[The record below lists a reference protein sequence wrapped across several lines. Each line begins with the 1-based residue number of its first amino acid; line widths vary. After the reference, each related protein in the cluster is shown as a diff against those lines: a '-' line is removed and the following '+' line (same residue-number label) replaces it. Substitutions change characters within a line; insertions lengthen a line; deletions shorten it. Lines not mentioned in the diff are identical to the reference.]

1 MTQRPRI
8 SRPLPSRRQIRGFGI
23 VELMVAI
30 ALGLFLVGGV
40 IGVFVTNQQAYRTTE
55 QLSRMQESGRTAVEL
70 MARQV
75 REAGG
80 SPCGRGVPTADVI
93 NPDSGGSAFWWAN
106 WTDGI
111 RGYDNSTAANGI
123 TIGTGAGQRV
133 DGTDAVFLV
142 FGNLNT
148 GVRINGHVPTSAQFD
163 VGTNSHGLVDGD
175 IVLVCN
181 YRQAALLQVTNAST
195 SNSTVVHNTGVAGV
209 SPGNCSK
216 GLGYPTDCS
225 NVNGN
230 LYDFSGGYMVK
241 LTSEIWYIG
250 FNGRGG
256 RSLYRARLVNSG
268 GTVSATPLIEEIAEG
283 VTDMQLTYLETDATG
298 ALPTDYATAASVTSW
313 PRVNAVRVTLTLQ
326 SLQNVGTD
334 GAALQRQM
342 THVVTLRNRLP

>member
-1 MTQRPRI
+1 MPQRPRI
-8 SRPLPSRRQIRGFGI
+8 PQTLPSRRQIRGFGI
-23 VELMVAI
+23 VELMVAL

-70 MARQV
+70 MARQM

-93 NPDSGGSAFWWAN
+93 APDSGGSAFWWTN

-123 TIGTGAGQRV
+123 TIGTSAGQRV

-148 GVRINGHVPTSAQFD
+148 GVRINGHVPTSAQFN
-163 VGTNSHGLVDGD
+163 VGTSSHGMEKGD

-181 YRQAALLQVTNAST
+181 YKQAALLQMTGP
-195 SNSTVVHNTGVAGV
+195 NSTNDTIVHNTGVSGV

-225 NVNGN
+225 SENGN
-230 LYDFSGGYMVK
+230 QYDFSGGYLVK

-250 FNGRGG
+250 VNSRGG
-256 RSLYRARLVNSG
+256 KSLYRTRLVNST
-268 GTVSATPLIEEIAEG
+268 GTATTQPEEIAEG
-283 VTDMQLTYLETDATG
+283 VTDMQLEYLQADAAG
-298 ALPTDYATAASVTSW
+298 VLPTDYVSAASVTSW
-313 PRVNAVRVTLTLQ
+313 PRVSAVRVALTLQ
-326 SLQNVGTD
+326 SLEKVGTD

-342 THVVTLRNRLP
+342 THLVTLRNRLP